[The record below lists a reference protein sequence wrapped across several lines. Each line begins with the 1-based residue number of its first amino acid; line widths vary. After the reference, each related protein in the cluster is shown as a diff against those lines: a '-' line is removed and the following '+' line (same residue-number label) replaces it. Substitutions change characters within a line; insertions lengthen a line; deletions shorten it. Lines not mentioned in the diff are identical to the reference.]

1 MDPILSSDGASAN
14 LDGLGTFI
22 RTRRHSLELTQA
34 QLAERLGWVQERI
47 SLLEHGKYGMPSLPS
62 LARLAGAV
70 ETELGDVLVSAGYQ
84 SALDTS
90 QHNSHIEPATSAALL
105 YTLERLIAID
115 EVEPRE
121 VLSRASSMIA
131 DVMSAEK
138 VDAFIV
144 DLPTECLVA
153 AGTSD
158 TPMGHKQQELGLD
171 KISIRLRSREVEVF
185 ESGKSY
191 LTGHGEEDPGM
202 TAGFVEELG
211 VRSLMLVP
219 LKVAGERRGL
229 LAAASSH
236 ADQFS
241 VHDLRFFETVAR
253 WIGLVV
259 HRSELI
265 EAKS

>member
-1 MDPILSSDGASAN
+1 
-14 LDGLGTFI
+14 
-22 RTRRHSLELTQA
+22 
-34 QLAERLGWVQERI
+34 
-47 SLLEHGKYGMPSLPS
+47 
-62 LARLAGAV
+62 
-70 ETELGDVLVSAGYQ
+70 
-84 SALDTS
+84 
-90 QHNSHIEPATSAALL
+90 
-105 YTLERLIAID
+105 
-115 EVEPRE
+115 
-121 VLSRASSMIA
+121 
-131 DVMSAEK
+131 
-138 VDAFIV
+138 
-144 DLPTECLVA
+144 
-153 AGTSD
+153 
-158 TPMGHKQQELGLD
+158 MGHKQQELGLD